1 MASYVYTASGSA
13 NASANIATDKVRIA
27 TTSSPI
33 HFTTSFPN
41 VALTGTITCATNT
54 AEVTGSGT
62 TFITELNIGAWIG
75 NTAGNTAGIVAS
87 IHSNTSL
94 TLTANAAVAI
104 SGATARYNP
113 FGVPYTIATANSEII
128 PSNSTERTII
138 VGQGN
143 IVSYLNVSGATA
155 APFSITELGMPHAN
169 TGTSGIIIPATI
181 TLTTTTTSTT
191 TTTTTT
197 AAPTTTT
204 TTTAAPT
211 TTTTTAAPSDRRL
224 KRNITFLE
232 TRNDIN
238 IYSFQ
243 YLWSDEYFV
252 GVMAQDLLGTKYE
265 SAVIEHNGYYT
276 VDYSKLGFGMQLL
289 SEYNAISV

>member
-33 HFTTSFPN
+33 HFTNSFPN
-41 VALTGTITCATNT
+41 VALTGTVTCSTGSA
-54 AEVTGSGT
+54 VITGSGT
-62 TFITELNIGAWIG
+62 LFVSELNIGAWIG
-75 NTAGNTAGIVAS
+75 NTSGNTVGVVAA
-87 IHSNTSL
+87 IHNDTSL
-94 TLTANAAVAI
+94 TLSANAAVGI

-113 FGVPYTIATANSEII
+113 FGVAYTIATANSEII
-128 PSNSTERTII
+128 PANSTERTII

-143 IVSYLNVSGATA
+143 IISYLNVSGASA

-169 TGTSGIIIPATI
+169 TGTSGINIPATL
-181 TLTTTTTSTT
+181 TPTTTTSTTTTTTTTSTST

-211 TTTTTAAPSDRRL
+211 TTTTTTAAP
-224 KRNITFLE
+224 T
-232 TRNDIN
+232 TTTTTTAAPTTTTTTTA
-238 IYSFQ
+238 
-243 YLWSDEYFV
+243 
-252 GVMAQDLLGTKYE
+252 GP
-265 SAVIEHNGYYT
+265 
-276 VDYSKLGFGMQLL
+276 
-289 SEYNAISV
+289 

>member
-33 HFTTSFPN
+33 HFTNSFPN
-41 VALTGTITCATNT
+41 VALTGTVTCSTGSA
-54 AEVTGSGT
+54 VITGSGT
-62 TFITELNIGAWIG
+62 LFVSELNIGAWIG
-75 NTAGNTAGIVAS
+75 NNAGTTVGVVAA
-87 IHSNTSL
+87 IHNNTSL
-94 TLTANAAVAI
+94 TLSANAEVAI
-104 SGATARYNP
+104 AGATAKYNP

-128 PSNSTERTII
+128 PANSTERTII

-143 IVSYLNVSGATA
+143 IVSYLNVSGASA

-169 TGTSGIIIPATI
+169 TGTSGIIIPAT
-181 TLTTTTTSTT
+181 LTVTTSTTT

-211 TTTTTAAPSDRRL
+211 TTTTTTAAP
-224 KRNITFLE
+224 T
-232 TRNDIN
+232 TTTTTTAAPTTTTTTTAAPTTTTTTTA
-238 IYSFQ
+238 
-243 YLWSDEYFV
+243 
-252 GVMAQDLLGTKYE
+252 GP
-265 SAVIEHNGYYT
+265 
-276 VDYSKLGFGMQLL
+276 
-289 SEYNAISV
+289 